1 MVKLNRQRKRK
12 KFKYTTDRQ
21 KVRQRAE
28 KNLKFNVKVDCDI
41 LKASWDN
48 RKSLKA
54 NMSALGVAADPN
66 SKVKSGKLKFV
77 AMDLSEDVEETPK
90 EKTEAVQKLEKVAA
104 VKKPPTFR
112 FSLEQVK
119 FISSMMDK
127 HKFNFK
133 AMSRDPNNHYQETP
147 RNLQHKVRKFMSIP
161 DHYVPYCRERG
172 LLESVQLKDDAEQT
186 DISDD

>member
-1 MVKLNRQRKRK
+1 MHS
-12 KFKYTTDRQ
+12 F
-21 KVRQRAE
+21 
-28 KNLKFNVKVDCDI
+28 
-41 LKASWDN
+41 
-48 RKSLKA
+48 
-54 NMSALGVAADPN
+54 
-66 SKVKSGKLKFV
+66 
-77 AMDLSEDVEETPK
+77 TPK
-90 EKTEAVQKLEKVAA
+90 YIGAVSSNNKLCRIIL
-104 VKKPPTFR
+104 F
-112 FSLEQVK
+112 QVK

-172 LLESVQLKDDAEQT
+172 LLESVQLKNAEQT